1 MILLVFIL
9 ISYGACNN
17 LIYGS
22 IFEGW
27 RNFLSKFGTGGYSL
41 HKLFTCFMC
50 LGTWMGFALSLIM
63 SSFGYGELTPVGSLG
78 INNLFLITFLNGL
91 LSTGGVWLMHTF
103 QEMMERAF
111 QDEN

>member
-1 MILLVFIL
+1 MILLTFIL

-17 LIYGS
+17 MIYGS

-27 RNFLSKFGTGGYSL
+27 RTFLSKMGTGGYSL

-50 LGTWMGFALSLIM
+50 LGAWMGFTLSLIM
-63 SSFGYGELTPVGSLG
+63 SYFGFSNLTPVGSLG
-78 INNLFLITFLNGL
+78 VTNLVLLTFLNGL
-91 LSTGGVWLMHTF
+91 LSSGSVWLVHTL

-111 QDEN
+111 TNEN

>member
-1 MILLVFIL
+1 MVLLTFVL

-17 LIYGS
+17 MIYGS

-27 RNFLSKFGTGGYSL
+27 RNLLSKFGTGGYSL

-50 LGTWMGFALSLIM
+50 LGFWMGVALSLIM
-63 SSFGYGELTPVGSLG
+63 FSSGFSNLTPMGYLG
-78 INNLFLITFLNGL
+78 MNDVLLSMFLNGL
-91 LSTGGVWLMHTF
+91 LSGGSVWLIHTL

-111 QDEN
+111 QN